1 MEYTNEMKRLVKQ
14 NTQKKVKANKM
25 EYTNEEWELIADA
38 LISAS
43 FRALPNS
50 VTHGDGMQVELTEES
65 KQKAYDLYAKVARS
79 NRLRERE
86 TSG

>member
-50 VTHGDGMQVELTEES
+50 VTRGDGMQVELTEES
-65 KQKAYDLYAKVARS
+65 KWKAYDLYSKVARN
-79 NRLRERE
+79 NRLRKEQ
-86 TSG
+86 